1 MLSNY
6 QSTPF
11 NDADDDFQSPPN
23 RPFSQ
28 IENDPNENCVNRD
41 STSSDD
47 ESANFEGQLLDA
59 HPVDEAERNEV
70 DGPSSDSSLYNIS

>member
-11 NDADDDFQSPPN
+11 NDDDYQSPPN

-28 IENDPNENCVNRD
+28 IENENGVNRD

-47 ESANFEGQLLDA
+47 ESASFEGQLLDA